1 MMHIWTITAWKKNLQ
16 NDTLRRT
23 GMDEFVTCGPA
34 PGVISDYCRSIPLNG
49 YGKIYATQLPDGFYQ
64 LANGHH
70 RVAALRS
77 LGKETIK
84 IFLTK

>member
-1 MMHIWTITAWKKNLQ
+1 
-16 NDTLRRT
+16 
-23 GMDEFVTCGPA
+23 MDEFVTCGPA

-49 YGKIYATQLPDGFYQ
+49 YGKIYATQLPNGFYQ

>member
-1 MMHIWTITAWKKNLQ
+1 MIGLKLSPVQITLVLIENKNREHMGRLC
-16 NDTLRRT
+16 
-23 GMDEFVTCGPA
+23 VP
-34 PGVISDYCRSIPLNG
+34 CRSIPLNG
-49 YGKIYATQLPDGFYQ
+49 YGKIYATQLPNGFYQ

-70 RVAALRS
+70 RVVALKS